1 MSRLN
6 MVRKIKDWKKDQTK
20 VKDIYETKREK
31 DWDERFIY
39 NKLENNQEIKRTI
52 PKKNNDYSSNIKY
65 LKEQFN
71 SENIKKNNN
80 NKGRGKSGY
89 KIYKEKNNND
99 KIKINGNQLFKNNNN
114 NIIKRK
120 KTSRKKHTNFKKTRK
135 SNIQHKHRKPGP
147 IKQPRH

>member
-52 PKKNNDYSSNIKY
+52 PEKNNGYSSNIKY

-71 SENIKKNNN
+71 SENIKKNKN

-114 NIIKRK
+114 NIIKR
-120 KTSRKKHTNFKKTRK
+120 NNL
-135 SNIQHKHRKPGP
+135 NITEENL
-147 IKQPRH
+147 